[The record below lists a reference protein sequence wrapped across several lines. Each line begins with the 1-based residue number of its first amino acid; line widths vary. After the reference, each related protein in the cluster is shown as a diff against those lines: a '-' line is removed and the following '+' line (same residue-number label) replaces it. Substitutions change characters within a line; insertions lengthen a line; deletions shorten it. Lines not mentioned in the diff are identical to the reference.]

1 MEENIG
7 DIFCKMN
14 LLTLDLIRFVVSL
27 CYSIPPVAPFRFE
40 EDEHRLNGP
49 RYFASRNEMAENSI
63 NLIRTTIEVVSA
75 DRTTTWE

>member
-7 DIFCKMN
+7 DIFRKMN

-27 CYSIPPVAPFRFE
+27 YYSIPPVALFRFE
-40 EDEHRLNGP
+40 EEYRLNGP